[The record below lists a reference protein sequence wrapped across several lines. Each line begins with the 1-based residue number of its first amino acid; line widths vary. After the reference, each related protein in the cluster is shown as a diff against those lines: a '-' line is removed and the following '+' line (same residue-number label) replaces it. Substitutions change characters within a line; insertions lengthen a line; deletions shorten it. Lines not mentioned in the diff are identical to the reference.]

1 MIHRRAMVPALCA
14 LLGGLAVLA
23 SLHARAADTAA
34 PPSDPRSQAP
44 LDFTGYWVSLVTE
57 DWRFRMLVADPGDTE
72 SIPLNPEGIKAAAAW
87 NPEQA
92 RSATGEACR
101 AFGAGG
107 IMRIPGRL
115 HITWQDDSTLR
126 IETDSG
132 TQTRLLHFGGHA
144 PLDEAPSW
152 QGYSVASWQGLT
164 PQRRGVDQT
173 KKEGYLQV
181 TTSALRPGYL
191 RTNGVPYSAETQ
203 LLEYFDSFKEAN
215 GDEYLVVTTVVK
227 DPQYLTL
234 PFVTSSH
241 FRKQPDARGWDPT
254 PCRAD
259 EPR

>member
-1 MIHRRAMVPALCA
+1 MMRTRALPQALFA
-14 LLGGLAVLA
+14 LLGALSVVPLHGQVAATAVPVPDA
-23 SLHARAADTAA
+23 
-34 PPSDPRSQAP
+34 RSQAP

-72 SIPLNPEGIKAAAAW
+72 SIPLNPEGVKAAAAW
-87 NPEQA
+87 NPQQA
-92 RSATGEACR
+92 RAASDEACR

-115 HITWQDDSTLR
+115 HITWQDANTLK

-132 TQTRLLHFGGHA
+132 TQTRLLRFGGRA
-144 PLDEAPSW
+144 ATNEAPTW
-152 QGYSVASWQGLT
+152 QGYSVARWQGLA
-164 PQRRGVDQT
+164 PQRRGVDLTQ
-173 KKEGYLQV
+173 KEGYLQV
-181 TTSALRPGYL
+181 TTTALRPGYL
-191 RTNGVPYSAETQ
+191 RTNGVPYGADTQ

-215 GDEYLVVTTVVK
+215 GDEYLVVTTVVT
-227 DPQYLTL
+227 DAQYLTL

-241 FRKQPDARGWDPT
+241 FRKLPDATGWDPT

>member
-1 MIHRRAMVPALCA
+1 MIRSRAMVQALFA
-14 LLGGLAVLA
+14 LLGAISMVPR
-23 SLHARAADTAA
+23 HAQAAETAA
-34 PPSDPRSQAP
+34 SVPDARSQAP

-57 DWRFRMLVADPGDTE
+57 DWRFRMMVADPGDTE
-72 SIPLNPEGIKAAAAW
+72 SIPLNPEGVKAAAAW
-87 NPEQA
+87 NPQQA
-92 RSATGEACR
+92 RAASDEACR

-115 HITWQDDSTLR
+115 HIIWQDANTLK

-132 TQTRLLHFGGHA
+132 TQTRLLHFGGRA
-144 PLDEAPSW
+144 PTNEAPTW
-152 QGYSVASWQGLT
+152 QGYSVANWQRLT
-164 PQRRGVDQT
+164 PQRRGVDLT

-191 RTNGVPYSAETQ
+191 RTNGVPYGADTQ

-215 GDEYLVVTTVVK
+215 GDEYLVVTTVVN
-227 DPQYLTL
+227 DAQYLTL

-241 FRKQPDARGWDPT
+241 FRKLPDAGGWDPT
-254 PCRAD
+254 PCRVD

>member
-1 MIHRRAMVPALCA
+1 MIGSRAMLPGLFA
-14 LLGGLAVLA
+14 LLA
-23 SLHARAADTAA
+23 SVA
-34 PPSDPRSQAP
+34 PLYAQGAETVESVPDARSQAP

-57 DWRFRMLVADPGDTE
+57 DWRFRMLVGDPGDTE
-72 SIPLNPEGIKAAAAW
+72 SIPLNPEGVKAAASW
-87 NPEQA
+87 NPQQA
-92 RSATGEACR
+92 RAASAEACR

-115 HITWQDDSTLR
+115 HITWQDANTLE

-132 TQTRLLHFGGHA
+132 TQTRLLHFGGRA
-144 PLDEAPSW
+144 PTNQVPSW

-164 PQRRGVDQT
+164 PQRRGVDLT

-181 TTSALRPGYL
+181 KTTALRPGYL
-191 RTNGVPYSAETQ
+191 RTNGVPYGADAQ

-215 GDEYLVVTTVVK
+215 GDEYLVVTTVVN
-227 DPQYLTL
+227 DAQYLTQ

-241 FRKQPDARGWDPT
+241 FRKLPDARGWDPT